1 MSITHIVLLL
11 LVVVL
16 IFGTKKLRNIG
27 SDLGGAM
34 RDFKKGMEGDEETR
48 REERLR
54 EEKLRA
60 DPPPS
65 ASASTAQRENAES
78 HDRNP

>member
-34 RDFKKGMEGDEETR
+34 RDFKKGMDGDDEA
-48 REERLR
+48 REARAR

-60 DPPPS
+60 DPPPVS
-65 ASASTAQRENAES
+65 QVPPTRAES
-78 HDRNP
+78 AEPRDRTP

>member
-34 RDFKKGMEGDEETR
+34 RDFKKGLDGDEEAKAA
-48 REERLR
+48 RER

-60 DPPPS
+60 DPPS
-65 ASASTAQRENAES
+65 STQVPPAHSETSEPR
-78 HDRNP
+78 DRGQ

>member
-34 RDFKKGMEGDEETR
+34 RDFKKGMDGGEEEEQR
-48 REERLR
+48 KREA
-54 EEKLRA
+54 EKLRA
-60 DPPPS
+60 ESQSSENVRRD
-65 ASASTAQRENAES
+65 STET
-78 HDRNP
+78 HDRAP

>member
-34 RDFKKGMEGDEETR
+34 RDFKKGLEGEEAKSKDEQ
-48 REERLR
+48 RLQ
-54 EEKLRA
+54 A
-60 DPPPS
+60 DPPAEKP
-65 ASASTAQRENAES
+65 AEQKQPDSTES
-78 HDRNP
+78 K

>member
-34 RDFKKGMEGDEETR
+34 RDFKKGLDGDEEAR
-48 REERLR
+48 QARER
-54 EEKLRA
+54 EDKLRA

-65 ASASTAQRENAES
+65 TQVPPAHSETSEPR
-78 HDRNP
+78 DRAP

>member
-34 RDFKKGMEGDEETR
+34 RDFKKGLDGDEEAKAA
-48 REERLR
+48 RER

-60 DPPPS
+60 DPPPVTPVPPTHTE
-65 ASASTAQRENAES
+65 STEPR
-78 HDRNP
+78 DRAP

>member
-34 RDFKKGMEGDEETR
+34 RDFKKGMDGGDEDTAR
-48 REERLR
+48 R

-60 DPPPS
+60 DPPPA
-65 ASASTAQRENAES
+65 ASSTAQRENVES
-78 HDRNP
+78 NDHRNP

>member
-34 RDFKKGMEGDEETR
+34 RDFKKGMDGGDEEEQR
-48 REERLR
+48 KREA
-54 EEKLRA
+54 EKLRA
-60 DPPPS
+60 DAQPS
-65 ASASTAQRENAES
+65 ENVRRESTET
-78 HDRNP
+78 HDRAP

>member
-34 RDFKKGMEGDEETR
+34 RDFKKGMDGGDEDAAR
-48 REERLR
+48 R

-60 DPPPS
+60 DPPPA
-65 ASASTAQRENAES
+65 ASSTAQRENVES
-78 HDRNP
+78 NDHRNP

>member
-34 RDFKKGMEGDEETR
+34 RDFKKGLDGDEEAR
-48 REERLR
+48 QQRER

-60 DPPPS
+60 DPPV
-65 ASASTAQRENAES
+65 STEIPPAHSES
-78 HDRNP
+78 SEPRDRAP

>member
-34 RDFKKGMEGDEETR
+34 RDFKKGMDGGDEEEQR
-48 REERLR
+48 RRDA
-54 EEKLRA
+54 EKLRA
-60 DPPPS
+60 E
-65 ASASTAQRENAES
+65 STASQES
-78 HDRNP
+78 VRRDSTETHDRNP

>member
-34 RDFKKGMEGDEETR
+34 RDFKKGMDGGEEDEQR
-48 REERLR
+48 RRDA
-54 EEKLRA
+54 EKLRA
-60 DPPPS
+60 DNT
-65 ASASTAQRENAES
+65 ATQENVRRDSTET

>member
-34 RDFKKGMEGDEETR
+34 RDFKKGLDGDDEAR
-48 REERLR
+48 QARERDD
-54 EEKLRA
+54 KLRA

-65 ASASTAQRENAES
+65 SQVPPAHSETSEPR
-78 HDRNP
+78 DRAP

>member
-34 RDFKKGMEGDEETR
+34 RDFKKGMDGGDEEAVR
-48 REERLR
+48 R

-60 DPPPS
+60 DPPPA
-65 ASASTAQRENAES
+65 ASSTAQRENTES

>member
-34 RDFKKGMEGDEETR
+34 RDFKKGMDGDDDTR
-48 REERLR
+48 QTRQGD
-54 EEKLRA
+54 EKLRA
-60 DPPPS
+60 DPPP
-65 ASASTAQRENAES
+65 AAQVPPAHSEAGEPR
-78 HDRNP
+78 DRTP

>member
-34 RDFKKGMEGDEETR
+34 RDFKKGLDGDEEAR
-48 REERLR
+48 QQRER

-60 DPPPS
+60 DPP
-65 ASASTAQRENAES
+65 ASTQVPPVHSETSEPR
-78 HDRNP
+78 DRAP

>member
-34 RDFKKGMEGDEETR
+34 RDFKKGLDGDEEAR
-48 REERLR
+48 QKRES

-65 ASASTAQRENAES
+65 TQVPPAHSETSEPR
-78 HDRNP
+78 DRAP

>member
-34 RDFKKGMEGDEETR
+34 RDFKKGMDGGDEEAAR
-48 REERLR
+48 R

-60 DPPPS
+60 DPPP
-65 ASASTAQRENAES
+65 AGASTAQRENAES

>member
-34 RDFKKGMEGDEETR
+34 RDFKKGMDGDDEAR
-48 REERLR
+48 REG
-54 EEKLRA
+54 EKLRA

-65 ASASTAQRENAES
+65 ASSSTAQRENAES
-78 HDRNP
+78 HDRAP